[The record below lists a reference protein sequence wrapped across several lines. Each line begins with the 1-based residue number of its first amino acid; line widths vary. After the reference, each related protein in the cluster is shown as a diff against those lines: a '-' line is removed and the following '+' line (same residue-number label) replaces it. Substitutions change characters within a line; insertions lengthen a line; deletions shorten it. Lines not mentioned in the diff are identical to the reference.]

1 MSMTMFDF
9 MCIRSLFLLVFLSI
23 SVNFVY
29 SDEQEFDRLD
39 ETSREVLNKAFTS
52 QLGLIESQSIG
63 CLFDKGVCAPFENC
77 LDDDLFGTCVANY
90 ADNMYFKYRIPRQ
103 LLHELKLIMRSLVE
117 QNYTWHDL
125 FTQCSIRAALV
136 SSSIEIPTDLSICD
150 EFAVKG
156 GIRLQRQIHRPPI
169 DDGLGGHGRKRS
181 SELTATERDIGESTF
196 DESAMDDGNDGE
208 SLTSQPPSSTLADAI
223 RAVLHDKPTGSVADH
238 SAAASY
244 LAARSKYSAMIGDRL
259 SKRLAESDRLVDGRF
274 LRIQFSRPEHVQP
287 AQIQQFIAEFNKVF
301 GKRLLDENFSIDGSR
316 NEVLFKLT
324 DSAARSDVKQYLDKL
339 NYVLK
344 TDSGETFSWTKY
356 DFGRQRNPAA
366 VSELSSSWSQQTR
379 VTSTLLVCAVVLAM
393 ILALFALFIVQRFRS
408 SKRKLRE
415 MTSSTGAL
423 DSSDYKELCRQ
434 RMSEKASGGGVE
446 PVSTRLAAAA
456 AAAKKTVGGSPNS
469 PTGSWSDDPITTDMD
484 ITTGHLILNYMENYL
499 NNKEKLEQ
507 EWADLCSYEAEQRS
521 SAVGAT
527 PENAAKNRYQDLLP
541 YDHSRVKLN
550 PEHSASGGD
559 YINASYIYDSDPK
572 TKAYILTQGPMESTA
587 PDFWQMV
594 WECGSVA
601 IVNLTGLGGADCG
614 GDLCTMYWPAE
625 GSRLFNK
632 FEVHLVSEHVWFED
646 FIVRNFY
653 LKNVGTGEART
664 VTMFHFLAWEEAG
677 LPSSAKALLD
687 FRRKVNKSYKG
698 RATPLVVH
706 CSDGCGRSG
715 TYCLLD
721 LALGRIAKGVKEIDL
736 AASLEHLRDQRAGLV
751 KTRDQ
756 FEFVVSAIAE
766 EVHNVLKTLSQ

>member
-1 MSMTMFDF
+1 
-9 MCIRSLFLLVFLSI
+9 
-23 SVNFVY
+23 
-29 SDEQEFDRLD
+29 
-39 ETSREVLNKAFTS
+39 
-52 QLGLIESQSIG
+52 
-63 CLFDKGVCAPFENC
+63 
-77 LDDDLFGTCVANY
+77 
-90 ADNMYFKYRIPRQ
+90 
-103 LLHELKLIMRSLVE
+103 
-117 QNYTWHDL
+117 
-125 FTQCSIRAALV
+125 
-136 SSSIEIPTDLSICD
+136 
-150 EFAVKG
+150 
-156 GIRLQRQIHRPPI
+156 
-169 DDGLGGHGRKRS
+169 
-181 SELTATERDIGESTF
+181 
-196 DESAMDDGNDGE
+196 
-208 SLTSQPPSSTLADAI
+208 
-223 RAVLHDKPTGSVADH
+223 
-238 SAAASY
+238 
-244 LAARSKYSAMIGDRL
+244 MIGDRL

-316 NEVLFKLT
+316 NEVLFRLT

-356 DFGRQRNPAA
+356 DFGRQVSFSAMWQDIHGFCQRNPAA

-456 AAAKKTVGGSPNS
+456 AAAKKTAGGSPNS

-594 WECGSVA
+594 
-601 IVNLTGLGGADCG
+601 
-614 GDLCTMYWPAE
+614 
-625 GSRLFNK
+625 
-632 FEVHLVSEHVWFED
+632 HLVSEHVWFED

-736 AASLEHLRDQRAGLV
+736 AASLEHLRDQR
-751 KTRDQ
+751 RDW
-756 FEFVVSAIAE
+756 SRLGI
-766 EVHNVLKTLSQ
+766 NSSLWCPP